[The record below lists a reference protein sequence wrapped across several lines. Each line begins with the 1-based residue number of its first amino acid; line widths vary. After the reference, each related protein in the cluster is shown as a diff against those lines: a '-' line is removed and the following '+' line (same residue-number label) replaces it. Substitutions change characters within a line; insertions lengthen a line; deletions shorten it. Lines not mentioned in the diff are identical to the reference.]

1 MDIIQSPRPVGLGAL
16 FSLAG
21 GSPIPGLPTHR
32 WNGYEIPVFPRSSVD
47 TIVANLNPDDVKWE
61 GSTLC
66 LATSGEWEGFA
77 PVMVDGI
84 PHWQVGDGWMWHKIH
99 SHPIQVMWE
108 FLHVHTAEEGGNDP
122 YVAALGAYKSA
133 FGRFPSE
140 ESDPDGASA
149 LCGWIAAWASRPHPL
164 TGLDGAFYYAGTRIP
179 STEIPPSIGASI
191 RWEISRGAAM
201 GSLTVD
207 GVEYAWD

>member
-1 MDIIQSPRPVGLGAL
+1 MEIIQSPRPDGLGAL

-21 GSPIPGLPTHR
+21 GSPVPGLPAGH
-32 WNGYEIPVFPRSSVD
+32 WNGFSVPVFPRTSVD
-47 TIVANLNPDDVKWE
+47 AIVATLPPEEVRWE

-84 PHWQVGDGWMWHKIH
+84 PHWQVGDGWVWHKLH

-108 FLHVHTAEEGGNDP
+108 FLHVHTADEGGDDP
-122 YVAALGAYKSA
+122 YVAALGAYKST

-140 ESDPDGASA
+140 EPDPDGAHA
-149 LCGWIAAWASRPHPL
+149 LCGWIAAWSVRPHPL
-164 TGLDGAFYYAGTRIP
+164 AGFGPSFYRGGVAISP
-179 STEIPPSIGASI
+179 TEIPPDVGAAI
-191 RWEISRGAAM
+191 RWEISAFSAC